1 VRAHICAYLQ
11 REGFPVSAAE
21 NGVRALDQLAETR
34 PGLILLDLM
43 MPEMDG
49 FTFLRALRAQPSWR
63 DVPVVVLTAKDITAE
78 DRRRLAGQADR
89 VLAKG
94 KTGLGELV
102 RELRALMP
110 SQADAA

>member
-1 VRAHICAYLQ
+1 V
-11 REGFPVSAAE
+11 VAAE
-21 NGVRALDQLAETR
+21 NGVRALETLAAER
-34 PGLILLDLM
+34 PCLVLLDLM

-49 FTFLRALRAQPSWR
+49 FGFLRALRARPDWR
-63 DVPVVVLTAKDITAE
+63 DIPVVVLTAKDITAE

-94 KTGLGELV
+94 TTGLGELA

-110 SQADAA
+110 GHAEVE